1 MAYLIS
7 IGSTVCSDCALAT
20 TTTVVI
26 ILIDTHSPTR
36 EARRPRKPMALIKIA
51 NLILYYRKYGLGRN
65 GGPTR
70 SLSEAFGVVR
80 NVWIYT
86 KEFMMPKKL

>member
-1 MAYLIS
+1 MAI
-7 IGSTVCSDCALAT
+7 
-20 TTTVVI
+20 
-26 ILIDTHSPTR
+26 
-36 EARRPRKPMALIKIA
+36 IKIA
-51 NLILYYRKYGLGRN
+51 NLILMLGLAGSTDAFAKYGLGRN